1 MTGKKVTIRDI
12 ANYLDVSVTTVSFA
26 LNDKGD
32 ISDETRSRIKEVAS
46 DMGYRPDHLARSLVT
61 GVSHTVG
68 VIIPD
73 VSNQFFAETVRYL
86 QTELASQG
94 YDMILCNS
102 EELMQNDLKYI
113 DLLSGRQV
121 DGLIMTLSAQS
132 MEKENQARV
141 QNALNRAGVPYVFLD
156 RCYREDMPVVAIDNL
171 DSGYTVAK
179 YLIDHGHTNIGLI
192 TGPMCLNSSFN
203 RLDGFMKAMKERGI
217 PVPEENVVHL
227 SYNMESGRQGAQQL
241 LARGVTAIFAFN
253 DLQAY
258 GVLSYIN
265 ECGLSVPEDVSLVG
279 FDDVFYSSIL
289 KTKLTTVRQP
299 IRELATE
306 TCKMTIKLMK
316 GEACPQAVKLKT
328 ELIVRDSV
336 ADIQ

>member
-1 MTGKKVTIRDI
+1 MTSKKVTIRDI

-32 ISDETRSRIKEVAS
+32 ISEETRNRIKEAANN
-46 DMGYRPDHLARSLVT
+46 MGYRPDHLARSLVT
-61 GVSHTVG
+61 GVTHTVG

-113 DLLSGRQV
+113 DLLSSRQV

-132 MEKENQARV
+132 MEKENQARI
-141 QNALNRAGVPYVFLD
+141 QMALNRAGVPYVFLD

-179 YLIDHGHTNIGLI
+179 HLINHGHTNIGLI

-203 RLDGFMKAMKERGI
+203 RLDGFVKAMQECGI
-217 PVPEENVVHL
+217 ALPEENVVHL
-227 SYNMESGRQGAQQL
+227 SYTMDAGRQGAQQL
-241 LARGVTAIFAFN
+241 IERGVTAIFAFN

-258 GVLSYIN
+258 GVLSYMN
-265 ECGLSVPEDVSLVG
+265 ECGLSVPENVSLVG

-299 IRELATE
+299 IKALATE
-306 TCKMTIKLMK
+306 TCKMIIKLMK
-316 GEACPQAVKLKT
+316 GEACTQAVKLKT
-328 ELIVRDSV
+328 ELIARDSV
-336 ADIQ
+336 ADIR